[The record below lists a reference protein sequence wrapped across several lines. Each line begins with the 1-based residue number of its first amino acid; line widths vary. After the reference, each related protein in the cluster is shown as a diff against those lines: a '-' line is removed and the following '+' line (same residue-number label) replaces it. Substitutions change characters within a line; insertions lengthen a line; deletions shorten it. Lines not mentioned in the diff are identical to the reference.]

1 MNDAKEKFLWLT
13 LDVFFP
19 KKKKCRIATFSK
31 EFNNISFAPN
41 KPILKK
47 KIIPKECKPPKL
59 LKRYLVPNKT

>member
-19 KKKKCRIATFSK
+19 KKKCRIATFSK
-31 EFNNISFAPN
+31 EFNNIFFAPN

-47 KIIPKECKPPKL
+47 DNSKGMQTSEI
-59 LKRYLVPNKT
+59 T